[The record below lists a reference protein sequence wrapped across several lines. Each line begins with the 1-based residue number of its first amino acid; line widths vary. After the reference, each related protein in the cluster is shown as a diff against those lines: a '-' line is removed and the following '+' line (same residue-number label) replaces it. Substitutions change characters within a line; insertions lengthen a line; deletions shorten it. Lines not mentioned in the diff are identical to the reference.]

1 MTNSRISRITFA
13 ITGFVILA
21 SLFSMLSFSARDVY
35 AQVPTVDIPTVTSS
49 PSGPMIKVRADAD
62 QEQINV
68 RSGPGTFYDKVGVLL
83 IGQTAPAKGRST
95 GGEWIMV
102 EYLGAPGN
110 VAWVYAP
117 LVDVLS
123 PLLLP
128 VVEAPPTPTPVM
140 TNTIDPT
147 LAAQFIVTIEPTRLS
162 TFTAPPPLN
171 LPTFEPA
178 IASSR
183 GGLPIGLV
191 IVGLAAIGLSIGLFT
206 LAQGK

>member
-1 MTNSRISRITFA
+1 MNLRFARISIT
-13 ITGFVILA
+13 ILGLVILLTGF
-21 SLFSMLSFSARDVY
+21 SLLTFHAQTVH

-49 PSGPMIKVRADAD
+49 PSGPMIKVRADAGE
-62 QEQINV
+62 EQINV

-117 LVDVLS
+117 LVDILS
-123 PLLLP
+123 PSLLT

-147 LAAQFIVTIEPTRLS
+147 LAAQFVVTSEPTRLA

-171 LPTFEPA
+171 LPTFEPVM
-178 IASSR
+178 ASSR
-183 GGLPIGLV
+183 GGIPMGLV
-191 IVGLAAIGLSIGLFT
+191 IIGLAAIGLSIGLFT